1 MRRREFFTLLGGAA
15 VASGVLSTPAVRAQQ
30 GGRIRR
36 IGLLWSLTEA
46 DHEAQVR
53 LAAFVRRLEELGWAD
68 GRNVQFENRWSLR
81 TPGDIRKSVEGLVAL
96 PADVILAT
104 GNTYMGPLLEVTR
117 SVPIVFALVL
127 DPVGAGYVN
136 SLAQPGGNVT
146 GFMQFEYG
154 ISGKWLELLKEIAP
168 NVTRAAVLRD
178 STGPA
183 GIAQF
188 AAIQSMAPSLG
199 MEVSAANVEDAG
211 EIERAVVAFSRSP
224 NGGLIVA
231 AGAGSVRHRDLIVA
245 LAARHKLPAVYFNRF
260 FVPDGGLISY
270 GADFIDQ
277 FRQAAGYVDRVLKGE
292 KPADLPVQA
301 PTKYELMIN
310 LKTAKALGL
319 DIPATVL
326 ARADEVIE

>member
-15 VASGVLSTPAVRAQQ
+15 VAPGVLSTPAARAQQ

-36 IGLLWSLTEA
+36 IGLLWSLTGA

-68 GRNVQFENRWSLR
+68 GRNVQFENRWGLR

-104 GNTYMGPLLEVTR
+104 GNTYIGPLLEVTR

-136 SLAQPGGNVT
+136 SLARPGGNVT
-146 GFMQFEYG
+146 GFMQFEYS

-178 STGPA
+178 TCRPRRDRPVRRDPIHGAIARHGSERGQRGGCRRDRARRRGLLTLSEWRSRSWRRARAPC
-183 GIAQF
+183 GIA
-188 AAIQSMAPSLG
+188 
-199 MEVSAANVEDAG
+199 N
-211 EIERAVVAFSRSP
+211 
-224 NGGLIVA
+224 
-231 AGAGSVRHRDLIVA
+231 LIVA

-270 GADFIDQ
+270 GADFTDQ
-277 FRQAAGYVDRVLKGE
+277 FRQAAGVRRSHPQG
-292 KPADLPVQA
+292 
-301 PTKYELMIN
+301 
-310 LKTAKALGL
+310 
-319 DIPATVL
+319 
-326 ARADEVIE
+326 